1 MSPPA
6 TAPSATRPTMPSR
19 RRPCPGGRGPRSAR
33 AGASPGRRGVTS
45 SQGSGSTPA
54 HAGAGCAPAAGSG
67 PEETDGGGPYAGGG
81 PYGDG
86 ERGTTGCDVAHA
98 EDGAAGGEAVG
109 TPVTPST
116 GRPSARAGGAP
127 SAGRGLVSSFVL
139 DRPSAPALGTHVVLA
154 VGTL

>member
-33 AGASPGRRGVTS
+33 AGASPG
-45 SQGSGSTPA
+45 
-54 HAGAGCAPAAGSG
+54 
-67 PEETDGGGPYAGGG
+67 GGGPYAGGG

-86 ERGTTGCDVAHA
+86 EGGTTGCDVAHA

-127 SAGRGLVSSFVL
+127 SAGRGLVSSFVM
-139 DRPSAPALGTHVVLA
+139 DRPSAPDLVTHVVLA